1 MMMSEIEYQFRIA
14 TIFHSDK
21 TLDTKGLTTM
31 IRRQFL
37 AFSALALIALT
48 SANAADKNFTGKWL
62 YTWERQGMKV
72 ETTFDLKQD
81 GDKVTG
87 TVSGMGGMKTEI
99 KDGAVKD
106 GQLTVKVVRER
117 NGNTFSSDYAGK
129 LEGDSFKGKI
139 SMEIMGEKRERE
151 FDAKRAS

>member
-1 MMMSEIEYQFRIA
+1 
-14 TIFHSDK
+14 
-21 TLDTKGLTTM
+21 M

-37 AFSALALIALT
+37 ALSALAVLALST
-48 SANAADKNFTGKWL
+48 ASAADKNFTGKWL

-72 ETTFDLKQD
+72 ETTFEFKQD

-106 GQLTVKVVRER
+106 GLLTFKVVRER
-117 NGNTFSSDYAGK
+117 NGNTFSSDYSLK
-129 LEGDSFKGKI
+129 LDGDSVKGKT
-139 SMEIMGEKRERE
+139 SMEFQGQKRERE
-151 FDAKRAS
+151 IEAKRVD